1 MWNPSGGPERIA
13 EGPRFWAIAARAAIL
28 IVSLVIVAVVAFTA
42 LVVVI
47 PLALVGGLALHFYI
61 RRKLRQAA
69 RRRTPSAGLVIEG
82 DYIVVDKA
90 SEMGPET
97 RSPPSR

>member
-1 MWNPSGGPERIA
+1 MRNPSGGPNRIGER
-13 EGPRFWAIAARAAIL
+13 PRFWAIAAQAAIL
-28 IVSLVIVAVVAFTA
+28 IVSGVIVALVAFTA

-69 RRRTPSAGLVIEG
+69 QRRPPSEDLVIEG
-82 DYIVVDKA
+82 EYVVVDRP
-90 SEMGPET
+90 SEVGPGA
-97 RSPPSR
+97 RSPSPR